1 MVCNIVIC
9 SSKHGLSGAHWLV
22 QTCVSHRT
30 PPQLGRT
37 RNSNSFYHLSG
48 CTVDVIL
55 KASSSS
61 SSPHQEYF
69 VFMIYISRSGSGLK
83 FWLREIRDSE
93 ETEVAALSDIT
104 SIKPGVGSVSQTLA
118 EIKTKTATIL
128 NICDSLQ
135 RCVVDILI
143 WILTF
148 TIYLQDGHVWQQFTI
163 VILNIGTRTQTQSQD
178 VCSFLLWDHWEFR
191 STRLRL

>member
-1 MVCNIVIC
+1 M
-9 SSKHGLSGAHWLV
+9 
-22 QTCVSHRT
+22 
-30 PPQLGRT
+30 
-37 RNSNSFYHLSG
+37 
-48 CTVDVIL
+48 DVIL

-143 WILTF
+143 
-148 TIYLQDGHVWQQFTI
+148 
-163 VILNIGTRTQTQSQD
+163 
-178 VCSFLLWDHWEFR
+178 
-191 STRLRL
+191 